1 MTRVSS
7 ADFMRRFGEL
17 ADVAMKDPVT
27 ITKNKRDRLVM
38 LSVEEYQR
46 LKKRDRRVYRA
57 ADIPADLLEAISQSK
72 APEEAHAFDEEDK
85 EQEAGGIVAV
95 S

>member
-57 ADIPADLLEAISQSK
+57 ADIPVDLIESIARGH
-72 APEEAHAFDEEDK
+72 APEETRAFDHEVT
-85 EQEAGGIVAV
+85 EQPTNKKRQPA
-95 S
+95 